1 MRSTNLRIFTVL
13 LVALMLFF
21 SIGVPV
27 YKHSCACSSKT
38 IASVFVEVTCAD
50 SHGKTC
56 CADTAAPTQSCCI
69 PVTKNNCEHES
80 SCDVSGCC
88 KTETHVYQIESE
100 YQLSQEKFYEVS
112 LISEIIIAFID
123 FGFVEESTLFSDN
136 FYTDTSPPRE
146 GRQFLTAV
154 HQLKFDIP
162 VC

>member
-1 MRSTNLRIFTVL
+1 
-13 LVALMLFF
+13 MLFF
-21 SIGVPV
+21 TIGVPV

-56 CADTAAPTQSCCI
+56 CAAITTPTQSCCI
-69 PVTKNNCEHES
+69 PVTKNTCEHEN

-88 KTETHVYQIESE
+88 KTETHVYQIDSE
-100 YQLSQEKFYEVS
+100 YQVSQEKLHDVS
-112 LISEIIIAFID
+112 LISEVIIAMID
-123 FGFVEESTLFSDN
+123 FGSVEEPTLYTKN
-136 FYTDTSPPRE
+136 FYTDTSPPRK

-154 HQLKFDIP
+154 HQLKLDIP